1 MKTNQKIQ
9 FNKVFMLSI
18 AIFGVFLLFRTIS
31 VNASV
36 DNEGNYLEL
45 EREIINQLNQERV
58 DHDLVALQFSDIL
71 KKAARMKLDDMIT
84 KKYFSHT
91 SPDRKTPWYW
101 FEQAGYDYK
110 FAGEN
115 LATKFTTASEV
126 HKAWM
131 NSKTHRENILFPE
144 YKDVA
149 VVVGK
154 NSKGELIAVELFG
167 RMINDD
173 GNILTGGI
181 ISPEDKNTKEEDA
194 MAVSSTSIIPEKIK
208 EVDSLPHYTISFN
221 NLLLLLIGGMCLIL
235 VVNVWILEKE
245 EERIILEL
253 KRAG

>member
-1 MKTNQKIQ
+1 MKTNPKIQ
-9 FNKVFMLSI
+9 FNKVFALSI
-18 AIFGVFLLFRTIS
+18 AILGVFLLFGQVSANTLT
-31 VNASV
+31 
-36 DNEGNYLEL
+36 DNDDNYLEL

-58 DHDLVALQFSDIL
+58 DHNLVALQFNDTL

-91 SPDRKTPWYW
+91 SPDGKTPWYW

-149 VVVGK
+149 VIVGK
-154 NSKGELIAVELFG
+154 NANEELVAVELFG
-167 RMINDD
+167 RMVNDD
-173 GNILTGGI
+173 NILTGGI
-181 ISPEDKNTKEEDA
+181 ISPEDKNTKEEDV

-253 KRAG
+253 KKAG